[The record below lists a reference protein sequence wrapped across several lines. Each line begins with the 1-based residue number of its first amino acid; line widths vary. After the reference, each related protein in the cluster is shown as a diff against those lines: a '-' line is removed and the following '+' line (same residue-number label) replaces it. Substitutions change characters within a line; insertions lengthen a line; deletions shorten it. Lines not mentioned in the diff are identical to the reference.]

1 MAYPI
6 ESLWGYIKPRIKKR
20 NPKTLDELKKFTLE
34 EWNNI
39 PKKIIEKT
47 GTNYERRLK
56 KVIEIKGERLK
67 DFHLREIKKEAKAD
81 GEKLEDEKA
90 LWEEINEDE
99 KLVMKV
105 AYNDK
110 KIKYI
115 KK

>member
-39 PKKIIEKT
+39 PKKIIGK
-47 GTNYERRLK
+47 
-56 KVIEIKGERLK
+56 KGERLE
-67 DFHLREIKKEAKAD
+67 DFHLREIKREAKAD

-110 KIKYI
+110 KLNILRNKHLAQL
-115 KK
+115 KKI